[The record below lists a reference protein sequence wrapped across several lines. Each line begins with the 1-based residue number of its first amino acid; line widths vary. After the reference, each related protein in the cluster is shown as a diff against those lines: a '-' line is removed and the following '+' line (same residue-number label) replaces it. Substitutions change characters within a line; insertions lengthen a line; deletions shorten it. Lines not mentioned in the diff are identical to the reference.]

1 MSEKKEL
8 SRAEEVRQRR
18 EKESSQRSRRA
29 AKHVTRQMPPVTTRG
44 KPMSTTPRGRRAQ
57 NARRRFQVALPIPS
71 DDVRTLSSP
80 RPRVGSRAFSFIFV
94 AIFGT
99 ALYLAYSLPYFRVA
113 QAQITG
119 NQMLSTQEVTSAMG
133 IANQPIFTLKPT
145 ELETRLLLNFP
156 ELVSADVN
164 VALPNVVS
172 VNLVERHPVIRW
184 EQGGSYTWIAEDGVA
199 FRPRGE
205 MAELISVVAEG
216 APALSLS
223 ASDPLNPTPFISTDM
238 VRALKGLG
246 GHIPPGMVIIYNPT
260 YGFGWNDPRGW
271 RVYFGTSADDVEL
284 KMRVY
289 EAMVNS
295 LTQRGIRPAMINV
308 TYPTAPY
315 YRITQ

>member
-44 KPMSTTPRGRRAQ
+44 KPMSTTPRSRRAQ

-71 DDVRTLSSP
+71 DDVRTLSIP

-133 IANQPIFTLKPT
+133 MTP
-145 ELETRLLLNFP
+145 
-156 ELVSADVN
+156 S
-164 VALPNVVS
+164 
-172 VNLVERHPVIRW
+172 
-184 EQGGSYTWIAEDGVA
+184 
-199 FRPRGE
+199 PR
-205 MAELISVVAEG
+205 
-216 APALSLS
+216 
-223 ASDPLNPTPFISTDM
+223 
-238 VRALKGLG
+238 
-246 GHIPPGMVIIYNPT
+246 
-260 YGFGWNDPRGW
+260 
-271 RVYFGTSADDVEL
+271 
-284 KMRVY
+284 
-289 EAMVNS
+289 
-295 LTQRGIRPAMINV
+295 
-308 TYPTAPY
+308 
-315 YRITQ
+315 